1 MATKTTKK
9 TTAKPV
15 AAKKT
20 VKKVSPK
27 KTTRATSAKSAPK
40 MNMMASDVVM
50 NDMHNCKCGANC
62 HCGADCKCGSK
73 CNCGTGCNCGS
84 KCKCH
89 CHGFGHFIKK
99 LIIALILLALGF
111 AAAKVCCCGKGMRGP
126 RVHFAQN
133 GCMVEESV
141 KCPKLR
147 ELLPAMDIN
156 QDGCIT
162 REEYREIKRQM
173 RQQVQETETTSV
185 EVVEVVEDAE

>member
-20 VKKVSPK
+20 VTK
-27 KTTRATSAKSAPK
+27 KTAQKKIIRATVTKSEPIK
-40 MNMMASDVVM
+40 NIKASDVVM
-50 NDMHNCKCGANC
+50 NDIHNCKCGANC
-62 HCGADCKCGSK
+62 
-73 CNCGTGCNCGS
+73 NCGNGCNCGS
-84 KCKCH
+84 NCKCH
-89 CHGFGHFIKK
+89 HHGFGHFVKK

-126 RVHFAQN
+126 RVQFASN
-133 GCMVEESV
+133 GCMIEESV
-141 KCPKLR
+141 KCPKML
-147 ELLPAMDIN
+147 ELLPAMDID

-173 RQQVQETETTSV
+173 RNQVQVQETENV
-185 EVVEVVEDAE
+185 EVVEVEDAE

>member
-9 TTAKPV
+9 TTAKPTAV
-15 AAKKT
+15 KKT
-20 VKKVSPK
+20 VTKKTTHK
-27 KTTRATSAKSAPK
+27 KTTRATAVKSAPK
-40 MNMMASDVVM
+40 MNAAYTDIVMPDVYK
-50 NDMHNCKCGANC
+50 CKCGANC
-62 HCGADCKCGSK
+62 HCGTD
-73 CNCGTGCNCGS
+73 CNCGS

-89 CHGFGHFIKK
+89 CHGFGHWVKK
-99 LIIALILLALGF
+99 FIIALVLVALGF

-126 RVHFAQN
+126 RVHFARN

-173 RQQVQETETTSV
+173 RNRAQESETVSV
-185 EVVEVVEDAE
+185 EVADVTEDAE

>member
-20 VKKVSPK
+20 VTKKTAQK
-27 KTTRATSAKSAPK
+27 KTTRAASAKSAPK
-40 MNMMASDVVM
+40 MNAAYTDIVMPDVY
-50 NDMHNCKCGANC
+50 NCKCGTA
-62 HCGADCKCGSK
+62 CKCGA
-73 CNCGTGCNCGS
+73 GCNCGDN
-84 KCKCH
+84 CKCH
-89 CHGFGHFIKK
+89 RHGFGHFVKK

-111 AAAKVCCCGKGMRGP
+111 AAAKLCCCGKGMRGP

-173 RQQVQETETTSV
+173 RNQVQEPATVDV
-185 EVVEVVEDAE
+185 EVVETVEDAE